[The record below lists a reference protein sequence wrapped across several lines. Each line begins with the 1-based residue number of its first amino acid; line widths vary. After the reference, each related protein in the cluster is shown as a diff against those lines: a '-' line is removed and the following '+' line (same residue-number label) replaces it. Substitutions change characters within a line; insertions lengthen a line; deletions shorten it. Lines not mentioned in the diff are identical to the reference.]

1 MKRKIKILF
10 IILIL
15 IILLSFTILKLITK
29 NISPIMMEYSKSK
42 VKRLASLVINKGITD
57 DVLNKINTQELFI
70 VDKSNN
76 EEIITITLDPLMV
89 NRIESS
95 ATDKVESILSLI
107 EKNDQELL
115 AKYNINSEYFVI
127 PSGIVFNNG
136 LMANVGPLIPIK
148 MKLIGNVKSEVIT
161 SLKEYGIN
169 NSLITVSVN
178 ITVELKV
185 ILPLTID
192 SVNITNSVPVAIK
205 LIQGKVP
212 NYYGSS
218 LYVDKEKEST

>member
-15 IILLSFTILKLITK
+15 IILLSFTLLKLITK

-42 VKRLASLVINKGITD
+42 VKRLASLVINKGVTD
-57 DVLNKINTQELFI
+57 DVLNIINTQELFI

-76 EEIITITLDPLMV
+76 EEIVTITLDPLMV

-95 ATDKVESILSLI
+95 ATDKVESILSLL

-127 PSGIVFNNG
+127 PSGMVFNSG

-148 MKLIGNVKSEVIT
+148 MRLIGNVTSKVTT

-192 SVNITNSVPVAIK
+192 SISITNSVPVAIK

-218 LYVDKEKEST
+218 LYIDKEKEST

>member
-192 SVNITNSVPVAIK
+192 SVSITNSVPVAIK

>member
-42 VKRLASLVINKGITD
+42 VKRLASLVINKGVTD
-57 DVLNKINTQELFI
+57 DVLNIINTQELFI

-95 ATDKVESILSLI
+95 ATDKVESILSLL

-127 PSGIVFNNG
+127 PSGMVFNSG

-192 SVNITNSVPVAIK
+192 SVSITNSVPVAIK

>member
-15 IILLSFTILKLITK
+15 IILLSFTLLKLITK

-42 VKRLASLVINKGITD
+42 VKRLASLVINKGVTD
-57 DVLNKINTQELFI
+57 DVLNIINTQELFI

-95 ATDKVESILSLI
+95 VTDKVESILSLL

-127 PSGIVFNNG
+127 PSGMVFNSG

-148 MKLIGNVKSEVIT
+148 MRLIGNVTSKVTT

-192 SVNITNSVPVAIK
+192 SISITNSVPVAIK

-218 LYVDKEKEST
+218 LYIDKEKEST

>member
-169 NSLITVSVN
+169 NSLITVSIN

-192 SVNITNSVPVAIK
+192 SVSITNSVPVAIK

>member
-70 VDKSNN
+70 ADKSNN

-192 SVNITNSVPVAIK
+192 SVSITNSVPVAIK

>member
-15 IILLSFTILKLITK
+15 IILLSFTLLKLITK

-95 ATDKVESILSLI
+95 ATDKVESILSLL

-115 AKYNINSEYFVI
+115 EKYNINNEYFVI
-127 PSGIVFNNG
+127 PSGIVFNSG

-148 MKLIGNVKSEVIT
+148 MKLIGNVTSEITT

-192 SVNITNSVPVAIK
+192 SISITNSVPVAIK

>member
-148 MKLIGNVKSEVIT
+148 MKLIGNVTSKVTT

-192 SVNITNSVPVAIK
+192 SVSITNSVPVAIK

>member
-15 IILLSFTILKLITK
+15 IILLSFTLLKLITK

-57 DVLNKINTQELFI
+57 DVLNIINTQELFI

-76 EEIITITLDPLMV
+76 EEIVTITLDPLMV

-95 ATDKVESILSLI
+95 VTDKVESILSLL

-127 PSGIVFNNG
+127 PSGMVFNSG

-148 MKLIGNVKSEVIT
+148 MRLIGNVTSKVTT

-192 SVNITNSVPVAIK
+192 SISITNSVPVAIK

-218 LYVDKEKEST
+218 LYIDKEKEST

>member
-15 IILLSFTILKLITK
+15 IILLSFTLLKLITK

-192 SVNITNSVPVAIK
+192 SVSITNSVPVAIK

>member
-127 PSGIVFNNG
+127 PSGIIFNNG

-192 SVNITNSVPVAIK
+192 SVSITNSVPVAIK

>member
-15 IILLSFTILKLITK
+15 IILLSFTLLKLITK

-42 VKRLASLVINKGITD
+42 VKRLASLVINKGVTD
-57 DVLNKINTQELFI
+57 DVLNIINTQELFI

-95 ATDKVESILSLI
+95 VTDKVESILSLL

-115 AKYNINSEYFVI
+115 TKYNINSEYFVL
-127 PSGIVFNNG
+127 PSGMVFNSG

-148 MKLIGNVKSEVIT
+148 MRLIGNVTSKVTT

-192 SVNITNSVPVAIK
+192 SISITNSVPVAIK

-218 LYVDKEKEST
+218 LYIDKEKEST

>member
-57 DVLNKINTQELFI
+57 DVLNRINTQELFI

-192 SVNITNSVPVAIK
+192 SVSITNSVPVAIK

>member
-42 VKRLASLVINKGITD
+42 VKRLASLVINKGVTD
-57 DVLNKINTQELFI
+57 DVLNIINTQELFI

-192 SVNITNSVPVAIK
+192 SVSITNSVPVAIK

>member
-1 MKRKIKILF
+1 
-10 IILIL
+10 
-15 IILLSFTILKLITK
+15 
-29 NISPIMMEYSKSK
+29 MMEYSKSK
-42 VKRLASLVINKGITD
+42 VKRLASLVINKGVTD
-57 DVLNKINTQELFI
+57 DVLNIINTQELFI

-95 ATDKVESILSLI
+95 VTDKVESILSLL

-127 PSGIVFNNG
+127 PSGMVFNSG

-148 MKLIGNVKSEVIT
+148 MRLIGNVTSKVTT

-192 SVNITNSVPVAIK
+192 SISITNSVPVAIK

-218 LYVDKEKEST
+218 LYIDKEKEST

>member
-1 MKRKIKILF
+1 
-10 IILIL
+10 
-15 IILLSFTILKLITK
+15 
-29 NISPIMMEYSKSK
+29 MMEYSKSK

-192 SVNITNSVPVAIK
+192 SVSITNSVPVAIK

>member
-42 VKRLASLVINKGITD
+42 VKRLSSLVINKGITD

-192 SVNITNSVPVAIK
+192 SVSITNSVPVAIK

>member
-15 IILLSFTILKLITK
+15 IILLSFTLLKLITK

-95 ATDKVESILSLI
+95 VTDKVESILSLI

-192 SVNITNSVPVAIK
+192 SVSITNSVPVAIK

>member
-42 VKRLASLVINKGITD
+42 VKRLASLVINKGVTD
-57 DVLNKINTQELFI
+57 DVLNIINTQELFI

-76 EEIITITLDPLMV
+76 EEIVTITLDPLMV

-95 ATDKVESILSLI
+95 ATDKVESILSLL

-127 PSGIVFNNG
+127 PSGMVFNSG

-148 MKLIGNVKSEVIT
+148 MRLIGNVTSKVTT

-192 SVNITNSVPVAIK
+192 SISITNSVPVAIK

-218 LYVDKEKEST
+218 LYIDKEKEST

>member
-42 VKRLASLVINKGITD
+42 VKRLASLVINKGVTD
-57 DVLNKINTQELFI
+57 DVLNIINTQELFI

-95 ATDKVESILSLI
+95 ATDKVESILSLL

-127 PSGIVFNNG
+127 PSGMVFNSG

-148 MKLIGNVKSEVIT
+148 MRLIGNVTSKVTT

-192 SVNITNSVPVAIK
+192 SISITNSVPVAIK

-218 LYVDKEKEST
+218 LYIDKEKEST

>member
-15 IILLSFTILKLITK
+15 IILLSFTLLKLITK

-42 VKRLASLVINKGITD
+42 VKRLASLVINKGVTD
-57 DVLNKINTQELFI
+57 DVLNIINTQELFI

-95 ATDKVESILSLI
+95 ATDKVESILSLL

-127 PSGIVFNNG
+127 PSGMVFNSG

-148 MKLIGNVKSEVIT
+148 MRLIGNVTSKVTT

-192 SVNITNSVPVAIK
+192 SISITNSVPVAIK

-218 LYVDKEKEST
+218 LYIDKEKEST